1 MTTIDI
7 SNQHTR
13 KNKAEETVSIELL
26 LTSYSATQKIY
37 FICIQLKVF
46 MLCKFM
52 LCYGERK
59 ERKKR
64 EQREV

>member
-7 SNQHTR
+7 SNQHTG

-37 FICIQLKVF
+37 MHLA
-46 MLCKFM
+46 
-52 LCYGERK
+52 
-59 ERKKR
+59 
-64 EQREV
+64 